1 MKFSETWLREW
12 VAPALSTEQLAA
24 QLTMAGLEVDAVTPA
39 GAALT
44 GVVVAEV
51 LGVVPHPDAE
61 RLSVCRVSDGVAEY
75 QVVCGAP
82 NVRPGLRVPFARE
95 GAELPGLTIRRAR
108 LRGVESS
115 GMLCAADELG
125 IESRGDGLLELPP
138 DAPLG
143 DDIVAYLQLAD
154 SVIELGLTPNRGD
167 CLGIAGL
174 AREVAALNAMA
185 ITPPDLRP
193 VSATIT
199 DTVDVTLL
207 APAACPRY
215 AGRVIRNVD
224 VTRPSPLWLQERLRR
239 SGVRSIDAVVDV
251 TNYVLLELGQPL
263 HAFDRNTLAGHVSV
277 RLARPGERLL
287 LLDGSEREL
296 GADMLVIADG
306 QGAIALAGIMGGERT
321 AVGVATRDIF
331 LESAFFSPAALA
343 GRARS
348 LGMHTDASHRF
359 ERGVDFDLQVRA
371 IERAT
376 RLLLDIVGG
385 EPGPVVLAES
395 NEHLPA
401 LEPIRLRPQRLDTL
415 LGITL
420 ASSEVEAI
428 LGRLGF
434 VATRDGADWL
444 VRPNSYRFDIRIEV
458 DLIEEI
464 ARVHGYD
471 RIPARVQNAA
481 VPLRARPEAEHSL
494 RAWRRRLETLGY
506 QEAITYSFV
515 DARTQSLLDPDRTPV
530 AVANPISADMAVM
543 RSTLW
548 AGLIKAVQF
557 NQNRQ
562 QRSVRLFET
571 GLRFL
576 PGAEGLEQRLAIAGI
591 ACGERAPENW
601 TDAAVAVDFF
611 DIKGDVEAL
620 LGIDA
625 TADRFVFEAATH
637 PALHPGQ
644 SVRLERDGEELG
656 WLGGLHPE
664 LLKAFDL
671 QGPVFVFEFD
681 HARTCKK
688 NLPNFKALS
697 KFPEVRRDMALVLD
711 DEVTAARILETVREV
726 AGELLVNLRLF
737 DVYRGQHIENG
748 KKSMAVGVVLQHR
761 ERTLTDEEVNAT
773 MDRMLTA
780 LAARC
785 GAVLR

>member
-287 LLDGSEREL
+287 LL
-296 GADMLVIADG
+296 
-306 QGAIALAGIMGGERT
+306 T
-321 AVGVATRDIF
+321 AA
-331 LESAFFSPAALA
+331 SAS
-343 GRARS
+343 
-348 LGMHTDASHRF
+348 
-359 ERGVDFDLQVRA
+359 
-371 IERAT
+371 
-376 RLLLDIVGG
+376 
-385 EPGPVVLAES
+385 
-395 NEHLPA
+395 
-401 LEPIRLRPQRLDTL
+401 
-415 LGITL
+415 
-420 ASSEVEAI
+420 
-428 LGRLGF
+428 
-434 VATRDGADWL
+434 W
-444 VRPNSYRFDIRIEV
+444 
-458 DLIEEI
+458 
-464 ARVHGYD
+464 
-471 RIPARVQNAA
+471 
-481 VPLRARPEAEHSL
+481 
-494 RAWRRRLETLGY
+494 
-506 QEAITYSFV
+506 
-515 DARTQSLLDPDRTPV
+515 
-530 AVANPISADMAVM
+530 
-543 RSTLW
+543 
-548 AGLIKAVQF
+548 
-557 NQNRQ
+557 
-562 QRSVRLFET
+562 
-571 GLRFL
+571 
-576 PGAEGLEQRLAIAGI
+576 
-591 ACGERAPENW
+591 
-601 TDAAVAVDFF
+601 
-611 DIKGDVEAL
+611 
-620 LGIDA
+620 
-625 TADRFVFEAATH
+625 
-637 PALHPGQ
+637 
-644 SVRLERDGEELG
+644 
-656 WLGGLHPE
+656 
-664 LLKAFDL
+664 
-671 QGPVFVFEFD
+671 
-681 HARTCKK
+681 ARTCW
-688 NLPNFKALS
+688 
-697 KFPEVRRDMALVLD
+697 
-711 DEVTAARILETVREV
+711 
-726 AGELLVNLRLF
+726 
-737 DVYRGQHIENG
+737 
-748 KKSMAVGVVLQHR
+748 
-761 ERTLTDEEVNAT
+761 
-773 MDRMLTA
+773 
-780 LAARC
+780 
-785 GAVLR
+785 